1 MLVERLVIR
10 NCVYENEPNQ
20 KQKTGTSGV
29 KATRQY
35 ML

>member
-1 MLVERLVIR
+1 
-10 NCVYENEPNQ
+10 VYENEPNQ